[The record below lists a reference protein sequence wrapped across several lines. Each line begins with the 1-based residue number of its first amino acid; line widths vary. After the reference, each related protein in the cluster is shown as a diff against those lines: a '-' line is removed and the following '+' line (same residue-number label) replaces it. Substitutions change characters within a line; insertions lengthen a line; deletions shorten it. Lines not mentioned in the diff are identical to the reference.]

1 MGFSAAGLLP
11 LLGLAAIP
19 VVIHILSRLRLR
31 RAEFPSLMLLQ
42 AVRRERFSWLRL
54 KELLLLVFRTLALAG
69 LLLALAR
76 PYVRQRLPG
85 LGRANDLI
93 LVMDDSYSMGYAN
106 HWQRAQAAASGLVK
120 SLGPGRRGVLLTSS
134 GALAATEFLP
144 ARALALILNSLQP
157 SFADVSLGRALD
169 QAAGLA
175 RKSRADVV
183 AITDLQDRDVPAGWK
198 PSADVPA
205 TLVDVGSPGFDNAG
219 VARLCPEEFFPAAS
233 RPVRLKAELANYGG
247 RNVTRTI
254 VLDVDG
260 KHEEKVVAVK
270 PHGRTTVTFE
280 TVVGDSGAHV
290 ARVELRTDSLP
301 ADNTR
306 WFVVSFP
313 RQIGVLVV
321 QSQRVPARYVVDAL
335 GPDSLSALKLTVIDE
350 AEFGRQDPRKY
361 AVVVATDAASLDRS
375 DWTRLDYLIQ
385 SGGAAL
391 VMVGALPKDT
401 VAMRKYFRV
410 AGTAG
415 AGGFVSIE
423 SADTTHPVLE
433 ILRRSDLGASRFFG
447 HSRVEAPGGRVL
459 VRGTDR
465 EPLMLETAGGR
476 LIVWAFSPSP
486 EFTDLVYKAAFVPLL
501 HRTLY
506 YLASAP
512 LRSEY
517 TVGDTIR
524 LPVEANGPVAVV
536 TPEGRFSVMPVS
548 SLGRPEAVF
557 TDTRLPGAYLVGN
570 QPVAVNVEPDQGDLT
585 QSPVQRLRDAGY
597 DVRTGSSTAT
607 ADLVPLMLCLAAVAF
622 AVEMLLLAV

>member
-11 LLGLAAIP
+11 FLGLAAIP
-19 VVIHILSRLRLR
+19 VIIHILSRLRLR

-54 KELLLLVFRTLALAG
+54 KELLLLIFRTLALAG

-76 PYVRQRLPG
+76 PYVKQKLPG

-93 LVMDDSYSMGYAN
+93 LVMDDSYSMGYAS

-134 GALAATEFLP
+134 GASTVTEFLP
-144 ARALALILNSLQP
+144 ARALMLILDSLQP
-157 SFADVSLGRALD
+157 SFADVSLGRGLK
-169 QAAGLA
+169 QAAELA

-183 AITDLQDRDVPAGWK
+183 AISDLQGRDVPAGWK
-198 PSADVPA
+198 PPADLPV
-205 TLVDVGSPGFDNAG
+205 TFINVGSPAFDNAG
-219 VARLCPEEFFPAAS
+219 VVKLYPEELFPAPA
-233 RPVRLKAELANYGG
+233 RPVRLKAELANHGG
-247 RNVTRTI
+247 RNATRTA
-254 VLDVDG
+254 VLEVDG
-260 KHEEKVVAVK
+260 KHEEKVVAMR
-270 PHGRTTVTFE
+270 PHGGTTVTFE
-280 TVVGDSGAHV
+280 TVAGDSGAHV
-290 ARVELRTDSLP
+290 ARVELRTDSLL

-313 RQIGVLVV
+313 GQIGVLVA
-321 QSQRVPARYVVDAL
+321 QSKRVPARYLVDAL
-335 GPDSLSALKLTVIDE
+335 GPDSLSALKLTVIDA

-361 AVVVATDAASLDRS
+361 EVVVVTDAAALDRS

-391 VMVGALPKDT
+391 VMVGTVPADT

-410 AGTAG
+410 RGTVG

-423 SADTTHPVLE
+423 SADTTHPVFE
-433 ILRRSDLGASRFFG
+433 ILRQSDLGASRFFG

-459 VRGTDR
+459 ARGTDR
-465 EPLMLETAGGR
+465 EPLMSETADGR
-476 LIVWAFSPSP
+476 LIVWAFSPAP

-524 LPVEANGPVAVV
+524 LPVEATGPVTVV

-548 SLGRPEAVF
+548 SLGRPEVVF
-557 TDTRLPGAYLVGN
+557 TDTRVPGAYLVGS

-597 DVRTGSSTAT
+597 DVRTGSGAAT
-607 ADLVPLMLCLAAVAF
+607 ADLVPLMLCLTAIAF
-622 AVEMLLLAV
+622 AVEMLLLAI